1 MLLYVFIFFFG
12 FCCCCCFSLKKFVF
26 YIFVSFFNEVTKFPQ
41 QNINQ
46 SETGIGD
53 KKLLLKLD
61 DDQFDSSINGS

>member
-1 MLLYVFIFFFG
+1 MFSYSFLAFVVVVFH
-12 FCCCCCFSLKKFVF
+12 LKKLFF
-26 YIFVSFFNEVTKFPQ
+26 IIFVSFFNEVTKFPQ

-61 DDQFDSSINGS
+61 DDHSLIHQ